1 MSDRANLESLAAC
14 LEQSGDYRILRRVP
28 VVTRYADDDPA
39 VVKRLGLIVDIE
51 TTGLDPAGDRII
63 ELACLPF
70 HFSSEG
76 VLYDVLPGYAGF
88 EDPGQPLHAEVLRLT
103 GITMSSC
110 AARSSTVRPSP
121 RWQPPPT

>member
-1 MSDRANLESLAAC
+1 MADPADLEQLAVH

-39 VVKRLGLIVDIE
+39 SVKRLGLIVDIE
-51 TTGLDPAGDRII
+51 TTGLDPASDRII

-76 VLYDVLPGYAGF
+76 VLYDVLPGYAVSRIPASRYTKRWSGL
-88 EDPGQPLHAEVLRLT
+88 PASPMT
-103 GITMSSC
+103 NC
-110 AARSSTVRPSP
+110 AARTSTSRP
-121 RWQPPPT
+121 

>member
-1 MSDRANLESLAAC
+1 MVDHADLEQLAFR

-39 VVKRLGLIVDIE
+39 AVKRLGLIVDIE
-51 TTGLDPAGDRII
+51 TTGFDPASDRII

-76 VLYDVLPGYAGF
+76 VLYDVLPGYAGRY
-88 EDPGQPLHAEVLRLT
+88 PRR
-103 GITMSSC
+103 SC
-110 AARSSTVRPSP
+110 GLPASPTISCLAGSSTTRP
-121 RWQPPPT
+121 